1 MLQVQIFRCAQW
13 SSLEIPEGCLPSPL
27 YVLKQYTMHTH
38 LSEIKCIKVSLFFFS
53 KDLKVAKSL
62 QYRRQP
68 SNQLL
73 SLSKAHRTH
82 SQEEAEDW
90 NPVISGRKNK
100 HADCSQYTTRNS
112 IPRTSRMVQWGN
124 TILLLKL
131 LTSLTAHSEHTW
143 ALRGR
148 SHGQIDDW
156 HQLLSLNVPALRLGK
171 SEWRNKAWGT

>member
-1 MLQVQIFRCAQW
+1 MRPVIISGNTWRMLTLSSICPETVYNAH
-13 SSLEIPEGCLPSPL
+13 SSLWNQMYKSF
-27 YVLKQYTMHTH
+27 
-38 LSEIKCIKVSLFFFS
+38 SFFFS

-100 HADCSQYTTRNS
+100 HADCSQYTTQTS

-131 LTSLTAHSEHTW
+131 LTALTAHSEHTW